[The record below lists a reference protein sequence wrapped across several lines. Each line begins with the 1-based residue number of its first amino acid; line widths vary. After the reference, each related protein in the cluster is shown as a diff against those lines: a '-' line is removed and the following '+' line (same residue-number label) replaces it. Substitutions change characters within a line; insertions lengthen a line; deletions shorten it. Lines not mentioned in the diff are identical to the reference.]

1 VDESEA
7 GIGQHGFCQA
17 SDAAD
22 DVQADADRAAQG
34 GQFVDQ
40 CRNTGRRVQQLAVNL
55 HDAASIDG
63 RDPVY
68 LLGNIDSDAD
78 PHGVPL
84 FVTQHP
90 ARAVFALHSDESQS
104 LISGRG
110 GVAVP
115 GDLPL
120 EPSWAASVK
129 TIPAPPPRRD
139 PGRPGSRRQALPK
152 QHLNSRAA

>member
-1 VDESEA
+1 MRTVPRKAVS
-7 GIGQHGFCQA
+7 
-17 SDAAD
+17 SSTS
-22 DVQADADRAAQG
+22 
-34 GQFVDQ
+34 
-40 CRNTGRRVQQLAVNL
+40 RNTGRRVQQLAVNL

-63 RDPVY
+63 SDPVY
-68 LLGNIDSDAD
+68 LLGNVDSDAD

-84 FVTQHP
+84 FVTRHP

-129 TIPAPPPRRD
+129 TIPASPPRRD
-139 PGRPGSRRQALPK
+139 PGRPESRRQALPK
-152 QHLNSRAA
+152 QHLNGRAA

>member
-1 VDESEA
+1 
-7 GIGQHGFCQA
+7 
-17 SDAAD
+17 
-22 DVQADADRAAQG
+22 
-34 GQFVDQ
+34 
-40 CRNTGRRVQQLAVNL
+40 
-55 HDAASIDG
+55 
-63 RDPVY
+63 VY
-68 LLGNIDSDAD
+68 LLGNVDSDAD

-84 FVTQHP
+84 FVTRHP

-139 PGRPGSRRQALPK
+139 PGRPESRRQALPK
-152 QHLNSRAA
+152 QHLNGRAA